1 MGKDI
6 TKKFTINLEIATK
19 DAEKQ
24 VAASADNIKKLLNN
38 AVKDGVNVK
47 ELRDMANTINS
58 MFEKIGQV
66 APLDIDKNFKG
77 NGSATKRIEILT
89 DALDKLFIALNNVN
103 NTAFLNGGK
112 QFNGLSNE
120 VQNEIQKLQNQVK
133 ELTLLKSDLQKAS
146 KSMSDVKSNQNID
159 ILDNYKV
166 DLTEE
171 SIKSLIQEFDALEKK
186 IQKGNKNFQTWQ
198 IKQQRLTKSQVHVRQ

>member
-58 MFEKIGQV
+58 MFEKIGQA

-77 NGSATKRIEILT
+77 NGSATKRIEMLT
-89 DALDKLFIALNNVN
+89 DALDKLFIALNNDSKFSLVSIFSSLCADNNIYFLGSNFNLVN
-103 NTAFLNGGK
+103 ILLFLI
-112 QFNGLSNE
+112 SS
-120 VQNEIQKLQNQVK
+120 KLLCKTSAIGEPV
-133 ELTLLKSDLQKAS
+133 T
-146 KSMSDVKSNQNID
+146 
-159 ILDNYKV
+159 
-166 DLTEE
+166 
-171 SIKSLIQEFDALEKK
+171 
-186 IQKGNKNFQTWQ
+186 
-198 IKQQRLTKSQVHVRQ
+198 

>member
-24 VAASADNIKKLLNN
+24 VAVSADNIKKILNN

-58 MFEKIGQV
+58 MFKKIGQV

-77 NGSATKRIEILT
+77 NGSATKRIEMLT

-103 NTAFLNGGK
+103 NTAFLNSGK

-133 ELTLLKSDLQKAS
+133 ELTSLKSDLQKAS
-146 KSMSDVKSNQNID
+146 KSMSDVKSNQNLD

-186 IQKGNKNFQTWQ
+186 IQKGNKNS
-198 IKQQRLTKSQVHVRQ
+198 LE